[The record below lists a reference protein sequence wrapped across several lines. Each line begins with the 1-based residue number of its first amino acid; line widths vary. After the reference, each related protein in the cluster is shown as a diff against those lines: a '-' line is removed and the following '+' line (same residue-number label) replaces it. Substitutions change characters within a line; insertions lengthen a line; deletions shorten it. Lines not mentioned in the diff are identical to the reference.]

1 MIASGAAGSGGAGAG
16 GAGPALK
23 RLYAPQPVAVR
34 LGPERAPVAV
44 ADVEVESVREQWVVE
59 DRWWEPGELR
69 RAYFEL
75 ALADGRVAVV
85 YRCAVS
91 GRWYRQRA

>member
-1 MIASGAAGSGGAGAG
+1 MNPS
-16 GAGPALK
+16 LR

-34 LGPERAPVAV
+34 LGPERKPLAVDGVAV
-44 ADVEVESVREQWVVE
+44 ETVREQWVVE
-59 DRWWEPGELR
+59 DRWWDPEELR
-69 RAYFEL
+69 RAYYEL

-85 YRCAVS
+85 YRSAVN